1 MMVTTLVLMELC
13 DDVDVVVA
21 LVVEIVESDEG
32 AVAVLVRTGFVPDVG
47 DTNEDVDVPEGRDVK
62 ELPLAVGDRV
72 VGNPGEADGVG
83 RGMLEELMLLGE
95 DDKELVRE
103 GRVEGEMVMLV
114 TLGLG
119 VCEV

>member
-95 DDKELVRE
+95 DDTELVRE
-103 GRVEGEMVMLV
+103 DRVEGEMVMLV

-119 VCEV
+119 V